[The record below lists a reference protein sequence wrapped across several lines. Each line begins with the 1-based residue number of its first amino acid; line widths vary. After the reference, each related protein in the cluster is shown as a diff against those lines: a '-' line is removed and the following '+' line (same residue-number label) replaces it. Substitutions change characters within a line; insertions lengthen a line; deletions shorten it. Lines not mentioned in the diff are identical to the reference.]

1 MHFACLSAAS
11 AMLLLACGVEARE
24 LRVCADPNNLPF
36 SNASRAG
43 LENKLVDIVASELG
57 ATVTYVWWAQ
67 RRGFVRNTI
76 KAGLCDLLP
85 GVPPDLQGLRTT
97 PPYYTSTYAF
107 VTRAGEER
115 ISSFDDPRLRSMLVG
130 VQLVGDDGVNTP
142 PAHEL
147 AERGIVANVRGY
159 SLYGDYA
166 RPDPPAR
173 IIEAVAAGEIDVA
186 VVWGPLAGYFAERQ
200 TIPLEVT
207 PVDTADLAAGLPM
220 TFPIAMAVR
229 REDEALGKAIEAALR
244 RRAKDV
250 EAVLAV
256 YHVPRIDSR
265 SMTGEPP

>member
-1 MHFACLSAAS
+1 
-11 AMLLLACGVEARE
+11 MLLLACDVQARE

-43 LENKLVDIVASELG
+43 FENKLVDIVASELG
-57 ATVTYVWWAQ
+57 VTVTYVWWAQ
-67 RRGFVRNTI
+67 RRGFVRNSI

-85 GVPPDLQGLRTT
+85 GVPPDLQGLWTT
-97 PPYYTSTYAF
+97 RPYYTSTYAF
-107 VTRAGEER
+107 VTRSVDGP

-130 VQLVGDDGVNTP
+130 VQLVGDDGTNTP

-173 IIEAVAAGEIDVA
+173 IIAAVASGEIDVA
-186 VVWGPLAGYFAERQ
+186 VAWGPLAGYFADRQ

-207 PVDTADLAAGLPM
+207 PVDAADLAAGLPM
-220 TFPIAMAVR
+220 TFAIAMAVR
-229 REDEALGKAIEAALR
+229 REDESLGRAVDAALR

-250 EAVLAV
+250 EAVLAA
-256 YHVPRIDSR
+256 YHVPRAGSR
-265 SMTGEPP
+265 STTGASP

>member
-1 MHFACLSAAS
+1 
-11 AMLLLACGVEARE
+11 VEARE

-43 LENKLVDIVASELG
+43 FENKLVEIVAQELG

-85 GVPPDLQGLRTT
+85 GVPPELQGLRTT
-97 PPYYTSTYAF
+97 TPYYASTYAF
-107 VTRAGEER
+107 VTRAGEAA

-130 VQLVGDDGVNTP
+130 VQLVGDDGANTP

-173 IIEAVAAGEIDVA
+173 IVEAVAKGEIDVA
-186 VVWGPLAGYFAERQ
+186 VVWGPLAGYFAARQ
-200 TIPLEVT
+200 PIPLDVT
-207 PVDTADLAAGLPM
+207 PVDTADLATGLPM
-220 TFPIAMAVR
+220 TFEIAMAVR
-229 REDEALGKAIEAALR
+229 REDASLGRAVEAALQ
-244 RRAKDV
+244 RRAADV
-250 EAVLAV
+250 EAILVA
-256 YHVPRIDSR
+256 YGVPRVPAASATSASR
-265 SMTGEPP
+265 